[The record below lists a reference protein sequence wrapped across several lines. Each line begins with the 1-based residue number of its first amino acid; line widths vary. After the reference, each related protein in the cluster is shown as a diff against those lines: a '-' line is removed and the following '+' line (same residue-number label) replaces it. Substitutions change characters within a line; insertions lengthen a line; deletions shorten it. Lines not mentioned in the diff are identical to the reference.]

1 MTEEEE
7 NIFWVEQVEL
17 AEKQAR
23 IAHNKR
29 RQARKSPDDENELHD
44 LRKYIAKNAAEVKA
58 VKLLIHHATSVAPE
72 IDRLLDEAR
81 RTPFTTRIT
90 DTSVS
95 DPVKVKIPVYDGT
108 TNPKTHLQYF
118 KIAMGRCKLKE
129 CERDAGYCLLFVKNL
144 RGAVLK
150 WFSRLKRNSIGSF
163 RQLAF
168 EFLKQ
173 YSMFMDRETS
183 DVDLWSLSQRED
195 EPLREF
201 MTRFKLVMARVS
213 GISDKV
219 AVDALR
225 KTLWYRLKF
234 RQWISLKKQRT
245 IQDALHKA
253 MDFIIMEEEMKFF
266 SQKYN
271 PQKSSSKKKP
281 ARNDKYVHNEGE
293 DVQGEHNYA
302 INSEQGKTSGNT
314 CTRNQYKDNTFCEF
328 HQTKGHST
336 ANCKVLGARLATKQ
350 LAGELSKVTGIK
362 DLLLNS
368 DRPPRADRDKNP
380 TMENESRENQ
390 SGEKR
395 GRRQDDKGNDPNR
408 RRVNMII
415 GESQFY
421 RDSVSSIKAYQWKA
435 EKSANY
441 SVLSPPHDAPNSA
454 ITFEDT

>member
-219 AVDALR
+219 AVDALKVPTMDFFR
-225 KTLWYRLKF
+225 KTAY
-234 RQWISLKKQRT
+234 
-245 IQDALHKA
+245 D
-253 MDFIIMEEEMKFF
+253 
-266 SQKYN
+266 
-271 PQKSSSKKKP
+271 
-281 ARNDKYVHNEGE
+281 
-293 DVQGEHNYA
+293 
-302 INSEQGKTSGNT
+302 
-314 CTRNQYKDNTFCEF
+314 
-328 HQTKGHST
+328 
-336 ANCKVLGARLATKQ
+336 
-350 LAGELSKVTGIK
+350 
-362 DLLLNS
+362 
-368 DRPPRADRDKNP
+368 PRCP
-380 TMENESRENQ
+380 
-390 SGEKR
+390 
-395 GRRQDDKGNDPNR
+395 
-408 RRVNMII
+408 
-415 GESQFY
+415 
-421 RDSVSSIKAYQWKA
+421 
-435 EKSANY
+435 
-441 SVLSPPHDAPNSA
+441 L
-454 ITFEDT
+454 